1 MGYDKNKGHKYEDE
15 ISAILLERHIT
26 VKQICTNCGFEIFSS
41 TQQQCTTC
49 NIDLKLTAGS
59 GVQEDLIF
67 KHNGLDVSTE
77 LKNNAEDP
85 DWGQC
90 ALIPTKNNGNWIWE
104 MVRAFFH
111 TKNNGNWIWNYSDT
125 SKEKKPKLI
134 KYYEQFKFKDGS
146 VGLLTYL
153 NNKKIIPNK
162 YRVVNKDMTF
172 ELRKQDQKNFEDTK
186 HKISTLA
193 FSKFHEKKS
202 DYVQIGGGY
211 GFFHIHSDSANIGTE
226 QFDAE
231 FTLRFRAKTT
241 NTHFPLCPKCD
252 RECKPGNTPE
262 CTSCKILIPKKEEIG
277 HQCPSC
283 LKHEKEENSKI
294 VPYKKFNHRDDHLE
308 FVVVIK
314 NPKIKTKSKFNL
326 DPTFDG
332 QEFPPIK
339 S

>member
-15 ISAILLERHIT
+15 ISAILLEHHIT

-41 TQQQCTTC
+41 TQQQCTIC
-49 NIDLKLTAGS
+49 KIDLKLTAGS
-59 GVQEDLIF
+59 GVQEDIIF
-67 KHNGLDVSTE
+67 RHNGLDVSTE
-77 LKNNAEDP
+77 LKNNAQDP

-90 ALIPTKNNGNWIWE
+90 ALIP
-104 MVRAFFH
+104 

-134 KYYEQFKFKDGS
+134 EYYEQFKFKDGS

-162 YRVVNKDMTF
+162 YRVLNKDMTF
-172 ELRKQDQKNFEDTK
+172 ELRKQDQKIFEDRK

-211 GFFHIHSDSANIGTE
+211 GFFHIHNDSANIGTE

-241 NTHFPLCPKCD
+241 NTHFPLCLKCD
-252 RECKPGNTPE
+252 RECNPGISPK
-262 CTSCKILIPKKEEIG
+262 CPSCKIPIPKKEEIG
-277 HQCPSC
+277 HKCHSC

-308 FVVVIK
+308 FLVVIL
-314 NPKIKTKSKFNL
+314 NPEIKTKSKFNL